1 MNEIQNLNP
10 EEQANLHIVENMDV
24 NNLPEI
30 MKSVLSLAQTS
41 AEKDML
47 LMSALVACGSVMPN
61 LYVKYGIAAKRYY
74 PNLQLFIVGSAAC
87 GKGIANLALE
97 LVKPIHDK
105 MPLIIPGDATY
116 PAFYQT
122 LARQHGRGYIHES
135 EGSVITDIW
144 RSSTATY
151 NTALRKA
158 AEHEPISR
166 SRCKEAS
173 VIACPQLSMVL
184 TGTFSQY
191 HALVPSIENGYF
203 SRLLTLI
210 VDEHQAFNSRYVQPS
225 ESSDGI
231 VQKCAE
237 QLYHLYESLLFNRAR
252 EFRLTPDQRTRLGHH
267 LENAYPT
274 LIRMLGEDFHSVV
287 LRMAVHIE
295 RIAMILSALRMISS
309 LTAQRDSAEVPLSIS
324 PESDSDTSS
333 SSISS
338 ELDSDT
344 SSPSISS
351 ELDSDNSSLS
361 GARGVRPENLV
372 CSDLDYATAE
382 LIGNKLILHM
392 AQAYQLVKGTERIT
406 LPTVKPLDQK
416 AILLSL
422 LPDEFESKT
431 LVAEAQ
437 SQGIPQ
443 STVMRWC
450 SQWIDRGMLY
460 RLSFGHYKKIA

>member
-1 MNEIQNLNP
+1 MIQTVNSVS

-24 NNLPEI
+24 NNLPQLLQ
-30 MKSVLSLAQTS
+30 SVLSLANTP

-47 LMSALVACGSVMPN
+47 LLSSLVACSSVMPN
-61 LYVKYGIAAKRYY
+61 LYVKYGVAAKRYY

-97 LVKPIHDK
+97 LVRPIHEA

-122 LARQHGRGYIHES
+122 LAKQKGRGYIHES

-144 RSSTATY
+144 RSSKANY

-173 VIACPQLSMVL
+173 VIQNPQVSMVL

-210 VDEHQAFNSRYVQPS
+210 VDEHQAFSSRYVQPS
-225 ESSDGI
+225 ENSDEVI
-231 VQKCAE
+231 RAAAE
-237 QLYHLYESLLFNRAR
+237 QLYRLCESLFAAKPR
-252 EFRLTPDQRTRLGHH
+252 EFRLTPDQRTRLGNH
-267 LENAYPT
+267 LETAYPT
-274 LIRMLGEDFHSVV
+274 LIRMLGEDFHSVI

-295 RIAMILSALRMISS
+295 RIAMILSALSS
-309 LTAQRDSAEVPLSIS
+309 LSIS
-324 PESDSDTSS
+324 PESNSG
-333 SSISS
+333 
-338 ELDSDT
+338 
-344 SSPSISS
+344 SP
-351 ELDSDNSSLS
+351 SLS
-361 GARGVRPENLV
+361 GARDVRLESLV
-372 CSDLDYATAE
+372 CSDTDYATAE

-392 AQAYQLVKGTERIT
+392 AQAYQLIRGTHQVETPI
-406 LPTVKPLDQK
+406 VKPLDQK
-416 AILLSL
+416 QILLSL
-422 LPDEFESKT
+422 LPDEFGHAT
-431 LVAEAQ
+431 LVKEAAT
-437 SQGIPQ
+437 QGISPR
-443 STVMRWC
+443 TAERWNEAWL
-450 SQWIDRGMLY
+450 QQGVVF
-460 RLSFGHYKKIA
+460 RLKYDCYKKIA